1 MPWSIALLPMSFQK
15 HETALKELSGLYEWM
30 QMIYEPE
37 VQDDKR
43 KFTEVFLR
51 VSKVIILKAG

>member
-1 MPWSIALLPMSFQK
+1 
-15 HETALKELSGLYEWM
+15 
-30 QMIYEPE
+30 MIYEPE

-43 KFTEVFLR
+43 KFTKVFLR